1 MIGPV
6 STTGR
11 AMMAS
16 LQQAMAKGMPPE
28 QAIQYVKS
36 MATQGVAP
44 LADLYSMMTQ
54 FQRLQQQK
62 VNPPQTPPTIKD
74 ELNMME
80 QQQAQQAA
88 QAQQMQQMQMQQQ
101 PRPPMEQGLGGMDA
115 GSMERAEYAGGGIVA
130 FQTGGV
136 PQTNFDFTNPKNQL
150 SYLRGEYGLGG
161 SETGYIDQEMTEE
174 EEIAKKYGLGQ
185 YGEAYKARKER
196 AERLESESA
205 ARTEED
211 RRMDRAEFF
220 FNIAAAAAKPGATFF
235 SSVAEAGPGYAKAAR
250 ATNDRMR
257 LLQDKAR
264 EAQIQLMEADELRK
278 TGNIKDARKARE
290 KAISDSIEIGNKI
303 YTAKTQLDVARIY
316 TAPRGLDAT
325 RDKILRELKD
335 MEAKGLTDTPEY
347 KRKEKLYQSSFPQV
361 VAAQARKS
369 VDTNPFLKGKYT
381 AAQKRVT
388 DTQGFS
394 DTDPRRIESLRELR
408 DLEAYL
414 ESEGYDVGPGGAAGS
429 AVGGPTPQG
438 PLGAGSADD
447 PLGIRIT
454 R

>member
-54 FQRLQQQK
+54 FQRLKEQK

-74 ELNMME
+74 ELNMMD
-80 QQQAQQAA
+80 QQ
-88 QAQQMQQMQMQQQ
+88 QQMQQMQAEQMRQMQMQQA
-101 PRPPMEQGLGGMDA
+101 RPPMEQGLGGMDA
-115 GSMERAEYAGGGIVA
+115 GSMERAQYAGGGIVA
-130 FQTGGV
+130 FQTGGM
-136 PQTNFDFTNPKNQL
+136 PQTNFDFTDPKNQL

-161 SETGYIDQEMTEE
+161 SEESYIDKEMAEE

-185 YGEAYKARKER
+185 YGEAYKARQAR
-196 AERLESESA
+196 ISQLEGESA
-205 ARTEED
+205 ARGEED

-250 ATNDRMR
+250 ATNEKMR

-278 TGNIKDARKARE
+278 AGNIKEARKARE

-303 YTAKTQLDVARIY
+303 YTAKTQLDVARTY

-325 RDKILRELKD
+325 RDRILRELKD
-335 MEAKGLTDTPEY
+335 METKGQTDTPEY
-347 KRKEKLYQSSFPQV
+347 KRKLALYQSSFPQV
-361 VAAQARKS
+361 AAQQARSINQAPK
-369 VDTNPFLKGKYT
+369 FLQDKYKAALALVKET
-381 AAQKRVT
+381 AAL
-388 DTQGFS
+388 S
-394 DTDPRRIESLRELR
+394 DTDPTKIQALKDKQELETF
-408 DLEAYL
+408 LVQANYL
-414 ESEGYDVGPGGAAGS
+414 PDELGATS
-429 AVGGPTPQG
+429 SPTASG
-438 PLGAGSADD
+438 PLGAGSAND
-447 PLGIRIT
+447 PLGIRVT